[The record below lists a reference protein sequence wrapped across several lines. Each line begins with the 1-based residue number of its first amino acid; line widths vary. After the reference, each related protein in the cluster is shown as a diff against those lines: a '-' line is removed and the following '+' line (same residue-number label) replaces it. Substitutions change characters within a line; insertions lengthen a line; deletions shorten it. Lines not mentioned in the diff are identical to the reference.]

1 VESETTNDDISLGG
15 GDTTDVEDITSA
27 GTAKRDKRK
36 KEKLSYKLAEQNK
49 LSGSL
54 LPSQVSF
61 VQILHDC
68 LL

>member
-1 VESETTNDDISLGG
+1 MESETNNDDMSLGG
-15 GDTTDVEDITSA
+15 GETTDEEDITSA

-36 KEKLSYKLAEQNK
+36 EGKLSYKLAAQNK

-61 VQILHDC
+61 MQIWA
-68 LL
+68 